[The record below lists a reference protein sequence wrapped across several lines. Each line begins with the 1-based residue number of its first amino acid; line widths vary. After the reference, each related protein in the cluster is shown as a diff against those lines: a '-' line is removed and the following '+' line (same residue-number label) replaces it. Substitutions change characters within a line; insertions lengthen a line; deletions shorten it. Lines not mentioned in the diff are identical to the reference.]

1 MSVDTREGR
10 RSVTIINKEL
20 NVKSDT
26 DERTLDTYFVL
37 KEINE
42 NLLLIL
48 KQLELITGEENYG

>member
-1 MSVDTREGR
+1 MSRDDREGR

-20 NVKSDT
+20 SVKSDS